1 MGSYSYNSAL
11 TGTANAYYPNFSIPS
26 TSTNSTTATSASFPT
41 TTTPDSFTRN
51 VSSTTKVDSTS
62 SNKPDLKMTQFS
74 QLNMQNLQAN
84 GCGNVKGVVFDVD
97 DTLSKYKL
105 TGQRTI
111 PPELKAQLKELQA
124 NGIQLGIVS
133 NNPNDKL
140 VQQFKKEL
148 AADGI
153 EMASVS
159 NAQKPGTKGL
169 REMQKQM
176 GDIPDDQM
184 LMIGDNPETDV
195 ASGKNAGFKT
205 AQVDW
210 FGNGALHK
218 DMMKWGDEG
227 LGGYQK
233 MKQTL
238 FGSKSSEPVYSPA
251 IPISSPIAAT
261 A

>member
-1 MGSYSYNSAL
+1 MGSYAYNSSSLGLNSPYYPSVSIINPNSNISIAGS
-11 TGTANAYYPNFSIPS
+11 TGTSTIPS
-26 TSTNSTTATSASFPT
+26 TPN
-41 TTTPDSFTRN
+41 DSFTR
-51 VSSTTKVDSTS
+51 STS
-62 SNKPDLKMTQFS
+62 STSSVKTANNSKTPDFKMTQFN

-97 DTLSKYKL
+97 DTLSKYKMS
-105 TGQRTI
+105 GQRTI

-133 NNPNDKL
+133 NNPDDKL
-140 VQQFKKEL
+140 VQKFKKEL

-176 GDIPDDQM
+176 GNIPDDQM
-184 LMIGDNPETDV
+184 LMIGDNPNTDI
-195 ASGKNAGFKT
+195 ASGNKAGFKT

-210 FGNGALHK
+210 FGQSNMHK

-233 MKQTL
+233 IKQTL
-238 FGSKSSEPVYSPA
+238 FDSHSDQPVYSAA
-251 IPISSPIAAT
+251 IPVGA
-261 A
+261 